1 MESKISGLVGLALRQ
16 GTVSLGLSKAVELI
30 RSNKASI
37 AFIDSSASKN
47 AEKRMINSCNY
58 YNVPLYIVSENML
71 EKATGKADLKVLAL
85 PKGNLSDEIKKHTG
99 GLKTFSPV
107 TNTGVRNDG

>member
-1 MESKISGLVGLALRQ
+1 MESKISGLLGLALRQ
-16 GTVSLGLSKAVELI
+16 GAISLGLSKAVELI

-47 AEKRMINSCNY
+47 AEKRMTNSCNY
-58 YNVPLYIVSENML
+58 YNVPLYTVSENML

-107 TNTGVRNDG
+107 SDTGVRNNG